1 MQIYIDAPS
10 KMHSDGNVF
19 KVRGVCFKVIY
30 SMTNQ
35 SLFQLL
41 NAMVGYLESI
51 RLACGRSGFDPRS
64 GQTSVVKTGSDSSTA
79 KCLATGVRI

>member
-1 MQIYIDAPS
+1 
-10 KMHSDGNVF
+10 
-19 KVRGVCFKVIY
+19 
-30 SMTNQ
+30 MTNQ

-64 GQTSVVKTGSDSSTA
+64 GQSSVVKTGSDSSTA
-79 KCLATGVRI
+79 KCLATGVIVLGYDYFKGMARVTVCVAR